1 MKIKEIRAKTTEEIN
16 KDIKNLK
23 EEYQRLRFR
32 KVTDELEDQSV
43 IKTIRKDVARL
54 KTILRER
61 EITASNK
68 TQTPKE
74 KISVQPQGKRKDN

>member
-1 MKIKEIRAKTTEEIN
+1 MKITEIRNKTIEEIN

-23 EEYQRLRFR
+23 EELQRLRFR

-43 IKTIRKDVARL
+43 IGTIRKDIARL

-61 EITASNK
+61 EIKHVAEGK
-68 TQTPKE
+68 TVAKDSPVQMQSKKE
-74 KISVQPQGKRKDN
+74 G

>member
-1 MKIKEIRAKTTEEIN
+1 MKITEIRNKTIEEIN

-23 EEYQRLRFR
+23 EELQRLRFR

-43 IKTIRKDVARL
+43 ISSIRKDIARL

-61 EITASNK
+61 EIKHVAEDK
-68 TQTPKE
+68 TVTKDSPVQMQSKKE
-74 KISVQPQGKRKDN
+74 G